1 MNDNTWLLYKL
12 PLLQNRGHCA
22 PCLLHL
28 SGSEWLK
35 LVFGSKPLPELCKKG
50 LVWRGCWGVGE
61 GGAEQGRLDWP
72 VAEDWVMAQAEGLS
86 CPQGG
91 FWEPECG
98 HTFRSSTGCCFFS
111 VPVAMG
117 VTQEHQPWSKGTS
130 GLWCCKLPLLLSE
143 VQQRAKRQ
151 IGSVGCYSAW
161 LNAAVNQHN
170 LQQKLQP
177 PCSVFQDTAV
187 SQRV

>member
-1 MNDNTWLLYKL
+1 MYDNTWLLYKL

-28 SGSEWLK
+28 SESGWLK
-35 LVFGSKPLPELCKKG
+35 LVFGNKSLPELCREG

-61 GGAEQGRLDWP
+61 GSAEQGRLDWP
-72 VAEDWVMAQAEGLS
+72 AAEGWVMAQAEGLS
-86 CPQGG
+86 CPRVFLGAWMWDIPLEAALTNGLRTQM
-91 FWEPECG
+91 
-98 HTFRSSTGCCFFS
+98 
-111 VPVAMG
+111 PVATG
-117 VTQEHQPWSKGTS
+117 VSHEHQPWSKGSS
-130 GLWCCKLPLLLSE
+130 GLWCCKLCLFLSE

-170 LQQKLQP
+170 LQQKL
-177 PCSVFQDTAV
+177 
-187 SQRV
+187 